1 MKIRIHIQSNVRQLI
16 RAPGSIDS
24 QTIEKERVTLTTLMG
39 HLKQAQ
45 HAAGVMEIIG
55 IPLTE
60 KELLQ
65 GWDDVVYEPV
75 TGPAPATTTNSQ
87 QAESTSSAPL
97 PSSSSARLPSQ
108 NIGPVPI
115 EEQILSLPSNGN
127 VDSIHNELECMHRI
141 SLADHHL
148 NQIRNLIAEKSFQ
161 FSHLIRVA
169 PRKAVATRSRA
180 AVTKLN
186 QQIALH
192 CQLYSK
198 CRSRILA
205 LGADWDTLSR
215 LNILSPSDI
224 GASTAV
230 VNPNEPG
237 SSRIQLSWIWQTAGG
252 HRFGLSSDGNI
263 GADIISGAGDR
274 IIECNCFISQYLI
287 DSYYSL
293 VRRIHWLRARA
304 QYKRWQEE
312 VTITRYEMQWT
323 VAYFAYNGDKWED
336 RLDTSAGANA
346 YANRKK
352 TMWHQMALRADKAF
366 RLLNNSY
373 QSPL

>member
-1 MKIRIHIQSNVRQLI
+1 
-16 RAPGSIDS
+16 
-24 QTIEKERVTLTTLMG
+24 MG

-45 HAAGVMEIIG
+45 HAAGVMEING

-60 KELLQ
+60 RELLQ
-65 GWDDVVYEPV
+65 VWDDMVYEPV
-75 TGPAPATTTNSQ
+75 IGPAPFSPVYSE
-87 QAESTSSAPL
+87 QADILSSAPL
-97 PSSSSARLPSQ
+97 PSSSTSAPLPASSGRLPSQ
-108 NIGPVPI
+108 SVGPVPI

-127 VDSIHNELECMHRI
+127 VDSIHNQLELTHRI

-169 PRKAVATRSRA
+169 PRKAVATRSRT

-186 QQIALH
+186 QQIAVH

-205 LGADWDTLSR
+205 LGADQDTLSR
-215 LNILSPSDI
+215 LQILSQSDI

-237 SSRIQLSWIWQTAGG
+237 STRIQLSWIWQTAGG
-252 HRFGLSSDGNI
+252 HRFGLSNI
-263 GADIISGAGDR
+263 DNLGPGIDTGAGDR
-274 IIECNCFISQYLI
+274 IIECNCFISTYLI
-287 DSYYSL
+287 ESYNSL

-304 QYKRWQEE
+304 QYMRWKEE

-323 VAYFAYNGDKWED
+323 VAYFAYNSKKWQE
-336 RLDTSAGANA
+336 RSAISAGANA
-346 YANRKK
+346 YVNRKK
-352 TMWHQMALRADKAF
+352 SMWHQMALRADKTF